1 VRLGNG
7 VVLAVPTGAGKTLP
21 MITASLETGKLGV
34 IILPLISI
42 EQQMEREL
50 TRLNIP
56 FLNLTST
63 GDLERA
69 LRDTKPQILITNVE
83 ALANKQKREILRKS
97 RLEVGHFGWDE
108 AMVSYKSPSLT
119 QSPYR

>member
-1 VRLGNG
+1 VQLGNG

-42 EQQMEREL
+42 EQQMERDL

-56 FLNLTST
+56 YLNLTST
-63 GDLERA
+63 GAEDLERA
-69 LRDTKPQILITNVE
+69 LRESKPQILITNVE
-83 ALANKQKREILRKS
+83 ALASKQKREILRKS

-108 AMVSYKSPSLT
+108 AMVSYKAPS
-119 QSPYR
+119 